1 MAEAPEWIDPDMWLS
16 VTAFDLESGL
26 QAAIGES
33 FELAVL
39 DIDLHGIQSHP
50 IADILHER
58 RIPFVFVSGYA
69 GCGIDPR
76 FSKVPPPQKPFTF
89 AALDQVLTDALRP
102 R

>member
-1 MAEAPEWIDPDMWLS
+1 MS

-39 DIDLHGIQSHP
+39 DIDLHGIQSHS
-50 IADILHER
+50 ITDILHDR
-58 RIPFVFVSGYA
+58 RIPFFVSGYA
-69 GCGIDPR
+69 GRGIDPR
-76 FSKVPPPQKPFTF
+76 FSKVPTPQKPFTF
-89 AALDQVLTDALRP
+89 AALDQVRTDALRP